1 MKTLISK
8 NTLVLTISI
17 VLSSYIF
24 ASVTIFAYSNK
35 SNAKELPCTSSNL
48 SENYEKA
55 VSVTYYL
62 EEEDYIND
70 IPFNT
75 NTISADYNYN
85 KAMSVDFEFEEEQY
99 IDDIPS
105 IIN

>member
-8 NTLVLTISI
+8 TTLVLTISI

-24 ASVTIFAYSNK
+24 ASATIFSYSNK
-35 SNAKELPCTSSNL
+35 TNAKNLPCTSSNL
-48 SENYEKA
+48 TENYEKA

-62 EEEDYIND
+62 EEEAYIND
-70 IPFNT
+70 IPFST
-75 NTISADYNYN
+75 NTVSAEYDY
-85 KAMSVDFEFEEEQY
+85 KEAMSVDFEFEEEQY